1 MDRIAGIPFPHDH
14 LVQTLVCA
22 CGCHREL
29 FTDSPEAQQTNSEL
43 SLKPGYAAYLQSA
56 LDGIADM
63 SCNVVEIRT
72 AICVARNTFTIVSY
86 RQEMTAVLAPARDSD
101 GRRFSINTVF

>member
-1 MDRIAGIPFPHDH
+1 LIYA
-14 LVQTLVCA
+14 LVCA

-43 SLKPGYAAYLQSA
+43 SLKPGGAACLKSA

-63 SCNVVEIRT
+63 SRNIVEIRT
-72 AICVARNTFTIVSY
+72 AISIAWNTFTIVAY
-86 RQEMTAVLAPARDSD
+86 R
-101 GRRFSINTVF
+101 